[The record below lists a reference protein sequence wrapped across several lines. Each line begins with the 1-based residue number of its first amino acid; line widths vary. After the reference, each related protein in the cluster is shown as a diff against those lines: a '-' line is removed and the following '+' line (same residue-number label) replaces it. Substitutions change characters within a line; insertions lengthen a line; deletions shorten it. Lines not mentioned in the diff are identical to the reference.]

1 MKIALAGFMGC
12 GKSSVGK
19 VVAKELGWKFLDLD
33 EEIERVT
40 GKKIRE
46 IFESGGEEKFRR
58 VEREVLESVLNR
70 EGNLVIS
77 LGGGTPT
84 WGDNLSL
91 LKEKTLL
98 IYLDTPFDVLWERI
112 EGDEERPLASLGKE
126 KVRELFERRK
136 GFYEKADLIVDT
148 SGKSV
153 EDVAEEVLFVF
164 EEFVGGG
171 RDKNK
176 G

>member
-91 LKEKTLL
+91 LKEKALL
-98 IYLDTPFDVLWERI
+98 IYLDTPFDVLWKRI
-112 EGDEERPLASLGKE
+112 EGDRERPLASLGKE
-126 KVRELFERRK
+126 KVKALFERRK
-136 GFYEKADLIVDT
+136 KFYEEADLIVDT

-153 EDVAEEVLFVF
+153 EDVAEEVLTAFK
-164 EEFVGGG
+164 EFVGSS
-171 RDKNK
+171 RDENK